1 MMLVTY
7 VFILFPLF
15 VTGSQHLFEN
25 RISKYEYLLFENFE
39 STKNSFLKEQK
50 TVKQLQNFR
59 NSLYERLEL
68 LQDSKDRSLYLK
80 NESSIYSINVPNF
93 KHNINIRRDG
103 VQNRNPEVLSV
114 TEPFTNNQISRE
126 EYNDVFKYERDYK
139 NTDHTDIM
147 RAALRGLIMLQ
158 ATYNQDMQEYSKGHL
173 SYKNRLMQTSRK
185 TDSLKPEDLVT
196 LSTIALND
204 FNWID
209 NAITYLKAA
218 IHKYYSI
225 STESDNNQSDDF
237 EQLLLAMKKHY
248 SIYHNEMLAKKD
260 NPIGPEWK
268 LHPYIVDSGA

>member
-1 MMLVTY
+1 
-7 VFILFPLF
+7 
-15 VTGSQHLFEN
+15 
-25 RISKYEYLLFENFE
+25 
-39 STKNSFLKEQK
+39 
-50 TVKQLQNFR
+50 
-59 NSLYERLEL
+59 
-68 LQDSKDRSLYLK
+68 
-80 NESSIYSINVPNF
+80 
-93 KHNINIRRDG
+93 
-103 VQNRNPEVLSV
+103 
-114 TEPFTNNQISRE
+114 
-126 EYNDVFKYERDYK
+126 
-139 NTDHTDIM
+139 
-147 RAALRGLIMLQ
+147 MLQ